1 MRVGYL
7 GPAGTHTEEA
17 VKAAPGSDAF
27 ELTPLATV
35 YDTVVAV
42 QAGEVDRALVPIE
55 NSTEGAVNATLDAL
69 ALETPDV
76 VIVGEVVQR
85 IDHCLLARAPVD
97 LAQVTAVL
105 SHPQASAQSARFL
118 RAQLPNAVVLAA
130 ASTADAVRQLTAE
143 EPAAGIVS
151 AALGTRMAA
160 EHYGAVVL
168 RASVQDRDDNQT
180 RFVWLARRDAATAAA
195 GTAAAEQRAVGTHEP
210 GATGASR
217 PQKTSLVFWGVG
229 ADTPGWLVR
238 CLSEFAFRGVNLTHI
253 ESRPR
258 KQGLGSYMFFVDA
271 EGSAD
276 APDVAEAIAA
286 LHGHASLVRVLGS
299 YSVAGSM

>member
-105 SHPQASAQSARFL
+105 SHPQASAQCARFL

-180 RFVWLARRDAATAAA
+180 RFVWLARRDAAT
-195 GTAAAEQRAVGTHEP
+195 GMAAAEQRAVGADEP
-210 GATGASR
+210 GATDGSR

-238 CLSEFAFRGVNLTHI
+238 CLSEFAFRGVNLTRI

-299 YSVAGSM
+299 YSVARSM